1 MKLDRDLRPEPNPS
15 AGPSAGPSAAR
26 ALAETRAWV
35 DRAVIGLNLCPFA
48 KAPQVKGQVRYVVS
62 AATDPATLLADLI
75 DELEKLAEASPER
88 IETTLLIH
96 PQVLG
101 DFAAYNDFVAVAED
115 TVAELDLEGIL
126 QVASFH
132 PDYQFDGTAPDD
144 IENATNRSPYP
155 TLHLIREASIDRAV
169 AAFPDAE
176 AIFELN
182 IATMQKLGSA
192 GWAALQRQCRADAEL
207 QLQARSLPPDAGSRD

>member
-1 MKLDRDLRPEPNPS
+1 M
-15 AGPSAGPSAAR
+15 SAAPASPTHHPSEAQ

-35 DRAVIGLNLCPFA
+35 DHAVIGLNLCPFA
-48 KAPQVKGQVRYVVS
+48 KAPQVRGQVRYVVS
-62 AATDPATLLADLI
+62 AATDPAALLSDLI
-75 DELEKLAEASPER
+75 NELEKLAEANPER

-96 PQVLG
+96 PQALG
-101 DFAAYNDFVAVAED
+101 DFAEYTDFVAVAED

-132 PDYQFDGTAPDD
+132 PDYQFEGTEPDD

-169 AAFPDAE
+169 AAFPEAE
-176 AIFELN
+176 AIFEVN
-182 IATMQKLGSA
+182 IETMQKLGTA
-192 GWAALQRQCRADAEL
+192 GWAALQQKCRSDAQE
-207 QLQARSLPPDAGSRD
+207 QEQAKTPPPAAGQGA